1 MTDLK
6 ISQLP
11 VQDTLTG
18 EEIIPIVS
26 EGDNKAVDEIYNE
39 LKSDINTEADERS
52 KDIQYVVS
60 TMNTIE
66 PNIRDYYDPIVDQ
79 NTTDIS
85 TLQTTVSTLESST
98 SSRTIYNDE
107 GINNFDDNS
116 TFEQF

>member
-11 VQDTLTG
+11 VQDTLTS

-26 EGDNKAVDEIYNE
+26 EGDNKAVSASKIKSFAVDEIYNE

-52 KDIQYVVS
+52 KDMQQVVS

-66 PNIRDYYDPIVDQ
+66 PYI
-79 NTTDIS
+79 TMK
-85 TLQTTVSTLESST
+85 E
-98 SSRTIYNDE
+98 
-107 GINNFDDNS
+107 
-116 TFEQF
+116 